1 MRKLADSELLSLT
14 GLLKLEKDG
23 LAMSKAVKNLIQD
36 EDLKKVADSS
46 ILAMEGRIQGIQQ
59 FINENNITSIQEVK

>member
-23 LAMSKAVKNLIQD
+23 LAMSKAVKNLIGDQD
-36 EDLKKVADSS
+36 LQKVADSS

-59 FINENNITSIQEVK
+59 FINENNIASTQEVK

>member
-23 LAMSKAVKNLIQD
+23 LAMSKAVKNLIGDQD
-36 EDLKKVADSS
+36 LQKVTDSS

-59 FINENNITSIQEVK
+59 FINENNIASTQEVK

>member
-14 GLLKLEKDG
+14 ALLKLEKDG
-23 LAMSKAVKNLIQD
+23 LAMSKAVKNLISD

-59 FINENNITSIQEVK
+59 FINENNIASTQEVR